1 MRLGIVGTN
10 FISDRIAE
18 AAVRIGITVSAVYSR
33 TEDSGRTFA
42 SRHGIDK
49 VYTDLDAMLLSGD
62 IDALYVASPT
72 MCHLDHTIAA
82 VHRHIPVLCEKML
95 VATAF
100 EANILDL
107 AVASDRGKVV
117 EAMRPAFDERHKF
130 VKDNLH
136 KLGAIR
142 RARLEYCQY
151 SSRYDAFLRGE
162 VLNAFDPKMKN
173 SALADIGIYPL
184 YTAVMLFGE
193 PNSVSADGTFLSNGF
208 LGEGTAV
215 LDYGSFSVEICYSK
229 IREGENVSLIE
240 GEMGKCEIGR
250 MNEPD
255 FARFTMLDG
264 RIDESIR
271 GEGESN
277 FDTELTAFADIVNG
291 APCDEL
297 WQTSL
302 SVMRVVGMIYSALG
316 INFDDPCSAT

>member
-1 MRLGIVGTN
+1 MKLGIVGTN

-18 AAVRIGITVSAVYSR
+18 AAARTGITVGAVYSR

-42 SRHGIDK
+42 SRHGIEK
-49 VYTDLDAMLLSGD
+49 VYTDLDAMLSSGD

-72 MCHLDHTIAA
+72 MCHLEHTLSA
-82 VHRHIPVLCEKML
+82 VCRSIPVLCEKML
-95 VATAF
+95 VATAS
-100 EANILDL
+100 EAQVLSGE
-107 AVASDRGKVV
+107 VERCGGKVV
-117 EAMRPAFDERHKF
+117 EAMRPAFDKRHKF
-130 VKDNLH
+130 VKDNLY

-162 VLNAFDPKMKN
+162 VLNAFDPRMKN

-193 PNSVSADGTFLSNGF
+193 PNAVSAEGTFLSNGF
-208 LGEGTAV
+208 LGEGIAV

-250 MNEPD
+250 MNEPE

-264 RIDESIR
+264 TADESVKS
-271 GEGESN
+271 EGESN
-277 FDTELTAFADIVNG
+277 FDNELNAFADIVNG
-291 APCDEL
+291 APYSDL

-316 INFDDPCSAT
+316 IDFDN